1 MKTQGFKKKIKI
13 LYLIAFVYFSYA
25 TIGFSQYTE
34 IHCKHFIYG
43 YPKGCPATNDLIIRD
58 IYALS
63 SNDST
68 KFADWVAYRLDLK
81 TITGP
86 SQKERDWQAD
96 PWLDEWETLE
106 PEDYKDASKAIGID
120 RGHQA
125 PLADFKGSEY
135 AYETNYLSNITPQN
149 SNLNRGIW
157 KNLEDYERKLT
168 EKYGLIYVM
177 TGPLY
182 EKEMPKLPKADEYH
196 KVPSGYWKI
205 IIIPYEQDIRNK
217 SNLEIFGFI
226 FNQNIPKNSAL
237 KDYLVSIDEIQRR
250 SHLDFFWAL
259 DDKLEKSL
267 ESKVNP
273 HFDIYFTP

>member
-1 MKTQGFKKKIKI
+1 MKINRIKSTVK
-13 LYLIAFVYFSYA
+13 LYFLIATLIFSNI
-25 TIGFSQYTE
+25 TISSSQYTE

-43 YPKGCPATNDLIIRD
+43 CPKGCPPTNDLIIRD

-68 KFADWVAYRLDLK
+68 KFADWVAYKLDLK
-81 TITGP
+81 TITGAA
-86 SQKERDWQAD
+86 QKERDWQAD

-106 PEDYKDASKAIGID
+106 PEDYKDAPKVLGID

-125 PLADFKGSEY
+125 PLADFKGSEF
-135 AYETNYLSNITPQN
+135 AFETNYLSNITPQN
-149 SNLNRGIW
+149 SELNRGIW

-217 SNLEIFGFI
+217 SQLEIFGFI
-226 FNQNIPKNSAL
+226 FNQNTPKKSLL
-237 KDYLVSIDEIQRR
+237 KDFLVSIDEI
-250 SHLDFFWAL
+250 
-259 DDKLEKSL
+259 
-267 ESKVNP
+267 
-273 HFDIYFTP
+273 